1 MTEITVN
8 GMTCTSCATHVKDAL
23 EKIPGVNAAVV
34 SYPESRAQVMADTA
48 VSHNQLLAAIAALG
62 YQGSI
67 RVGDFKDE
75 PKIRDA
81 LEGAGLHIA
90 IIGSGGAAMAA
101 ALKAVEQGATVTLI
115 ERGTIGG
122 TCVNI
127 GCVPSKIMIRAAH
140 IAHLRRESPFDGGIA
155 ATVPAIDRSK
165 LLAQQQARVDELR
178 HAKYEGI
185 LDGNPAI
192 TVLHGEARFKDD
204 QSLVVRLNEGG
215 EREVT
220 FDRCLVATGASPAV
234 PPIPGLKES
243 PYWTS
248 TEALVSDTIP
258 ARLAVIGSSVVALE
272 LAQAFARLGSQVTIL
287 ARSTLFF
294 REDPAIGEAVTA
306 AFRAEGIEVLEHTQA
321 SQVAHVNGEFVLTT
335 GHGELRADKLLVATG
350 RAPNTRS
357 LALDA
362 AGVTVNAQG
371 AIVIDQGMRTS
382 NPNIYAAGDCTDQP
396 QFVYVAA
403 AAGTRAAI
411 NMTGGD
417 AALNLTAMPAVVF
430 TDPQVATVG
439 YSEAE
444 AHHDGIETDSRTLT
458 LDNVPRALANFDTRG
473 FIKLVIEEGSGRLIG
488 VQAVAPEAG
497 ELIQTAVLAI
507 RNRMTVQELAD
518 QLFPYLT
525 MVEGLK
531 LAAQTPLGEICRYRV
546 CRVMPSS
553 RHRSPTLVSGCP
565 IAAIAR
571 RSLAA
576 VILNGRPPFRPR
588 ARADAKPAM
597 VRSAINSRSNSANA
611 AKMPKT
617 SLPAAVVVSMAAP
630 WPVNTLRPMPRAVR
644 SCTVLMRWRKSRPS
658 RSSFHTTSVSPGRSA
673 FRQLTKPG
681 RSSRLPDAWSS

>member
-1 MTEITVN
+1 MIEITVN
-8 GMTCTSCATHVKDAL
+8 GMTCTSCATHVKDTL

-34 SYPESRAQVMADTA
+34 SYPESRARVSADTA
-48 VSHNQLLAAIAALG
+48 VSHEQMLAAITALG

-67 RVGDFKDE
+67 RLGDFKDE
-75 PKIRDA
+75 TKIRDA
-81 LEGAGLHIA
+81 LQGAGLHIA

-101 ALKAVEQGATVTLI
+101 ALKAVERGARVTLI

-140 IAHLRRESPFDGGIA
+140 IAHLRRESPFDGGIRA
-155 ATVPAIDRSK
+155 AEPAIDRRK

-192 TVLHGEARFKDD
+192 TVLYGEARFKNG
-204 QSLVVRLNEGG
+204 QSLIVRLNDSD
-215 EREVT
+215 ERDIA
-220 FDRCLVATGASPAV
+220 FDRCLIATGASAAIPST
-234 PPIPGLKES
+234 PGLAET

-248 TEALVSDTIP
+248 TEALASDAIP
-258 ARLAVIGSSVVALE
+258 ERLAVIGSSVVAVE
-272 LAQAFARLGSQVTIL
+272 LAQAFARLGSRVTML
-287 ARSTLFF
+287 VRHTLFL

-306 AFRAEGIEVLEHTQA
+306 AFRTEGIEVLEHTQA
-321 SQVAHVNGEFVLTT
+321 SQIAHVDGEFVLTT
-335 GHGELRADKLLVATG
+335 GHGEVRADKLLVATG
-350 RAPNTRS
+350 RTPNTRS
-357 LALDA
+357 LALET
-362 AGVTVNAQG
+362 AGVALNPQG
-371 AIVIDQGMRTS
+371 AIVIDPGMRTRV
-382 NPNIYAAGDCTDQP
+382 PNIYAAGDCTDQP

-411 NMTGGD
+411 NMMGGD
-417 AALNLTAMPAVVF
+417 ATLNLTAMPTVVF

-444 AHHDGIETDSRTLT
+444 ARHDGIETDSRTLT

-473 FIKLVIEEGSGRLIG
+473 FIKLVIEEGSRRLIG

-531 LAAQTPLGEICRYRV
+531 LAAQTFSKDVKQL
-546 CRVMPSS
+546 
-553 RHRSPTLVSGCP
+553 
-565 IAAIAR
+565 
-571 RSLAA
+571 
-576 VILNGRPPFRPR
+576 
-588 ARADAKPAM
+588 
-597 VRSAINSRSNSANA
+597 
-611 AKMPKT
+611 
-617 SLPAAVVVSMAAP
+617 
-630 WPVNTLRPMPRAVR
+630 
-644 SCTVLMRWRKSRPS
+644 SCCA
-658 RSSFHTTSVSPGRSA
+658 G
-673 FRQLTKPG
+673 
-681 RSSRLPDAWSS
+681 

>member
-1 MTEITVN
+1 MTHLKIT
-8 GMTCTSCATHVKDAL
+8 GMTCDSCAAHVKEAL
-23 EKIPGVNAAVV
+23 EKVRGVQSALV
-34 SYPESRAQVMADTA
+34 SYPKGTAQLAVEPGTSPEALTA
-48 VSHNQLLAAIAALG
+48 AVAGLG
-62 YQGSI
+62 Y
-67 RVGDFKDE
+67 RATLA
-75 PKIRDA
+75 DA
-81 LEGAGLHIA
+81 PPADNRSGLLDKVRGRTGATDQHSGNERPLQVA

-101 ALKAVEQGATVTLI
+101 ALKAVEQGARVTLI
-115 ERGTIGG
+115 ERGITGG

-140 IAHLRRESPFDGGIA
+140 IAHLRRESPFDGGMP
-155 ATVPAIDRSK
+155 PAPPTILRER

-204 QSLVVRLNEGG
+204 KSLVVRVNEGG
-215 EREVT
+215 ERIVA
-220 FDRCLVATGASPAV
+220 FDRCLVATGASPAL

-258 ARLAVIGSSVVALE
+258 ERLAVIGSSVVALE
-272 LAQAFARLGSQVTIL
+272 LAQAFARLGSKVTIL
-287 ARSTLFF
+287 ARNTLFF
-294 REDPAIGEAVTA
+294 REDPAIGEAITA
-306 AFRAEGIEVLEHTQA
+306 EFRAEGIEVLEHTQA
-321 SQVAHVNGEFVLTT
+321 SQVAHEGSEFVLTV
-335 GHGELRADKLLVATG
+335 GHGAVVADKLLIATG
-350 RAPNTRS
+350 RTPNTRS
-357 LALDA
+357 LAPDA
-362 AGVTVNAQG
+362 AGVTLNPQG
-371 AIVIDQGMRTS
+371 AIVIDSGMRTS
-382 NPNIYAAGDCTDQP
+382 VEHIYAAGDCTDQP

-417 AALNLTAMPAVVF
+417 AALDLTAMPAVVF

-444 AHHDGIETDSRTLT
+444 AHHDGIETDSRLLT

-473 FIKLVIEEGSGRLIG
+473 FIKLVIEEGSRRLIG

-531 LAAQTPLGEICRYRV
+531 LAAQTFSKDVKQL
-546 CRVMPSS
+546 
-553 RHRSPTLVSGCP
+553 
-565 IAAIAR
+565 
-571 RSLAA
+571 
-576 VILNGRPPFRPR
+576 
-588 ARADAKPAM
+588 
-597 VRSAINSRSNSANA
+597 
-611 AKMPKT
+611 
-617 SLPAAVVVSMAAP
+617 
-630 WPVNTLRPMPRAVR
+630 
-644 SCTVLMRWRKSRPS
+644 SCCA
-658 RSSFHTTSVSPGRSA
+658 G
-673 FRQLTKPG
+673 
-681 RSSRLPDAWSS
+681 

>member
-1 MTEITVN
+1 MTTLKIT
-8 GMTCTSCATHVKDAL
+8 GMTCDSCATHVKEAL
-23 EKIPGVNAAVV
+23 EKVPGVQSADVSYTKGSAKLAVEAGISPDALTAAV
-34 SYPESRAQVMADTA
+34 AG
-48 VSHNQLLAAIAALG
+48 LG
-62 YQGSI
+62 YRATLADAPVPPVGGGLLGKMREWLGS
-67 RVGDFKDE
+67 GDKAGGD
-75 PKIRDA
+75 
-81 LEGAGLHIA
+81 GGGLHIA
-90 IIGSGGAAMAA
+90 VIGSGGAAMAA
-101 ALKAVEQGATVTLI
+101 ALKAVEQGAHVTLI

-122 TCVNI
+122 TCVNV

-140 IAHLRRESPFDGGIA
+140 IAHLRRESPFDGGMPPTPPTIL
-155 ATVPAIDRSK
+155 RER

-185 LDGNPAI
+185 LDDNPAI
-192 TVLHGEARFKDD
+192 SVLHGEARFKDAH
-204 QSLVVRLNEGG
+204 SLTVQLNGGG
-215 EREVT
+215 ERVLA
-220 FDRCLVATGASPAV
+220 FDRCLIATGASPAV
-234 PPIPGLKES
+234 PPIPGLKDT

-258 ARLAVIGSSVVALE
+258 ERLAVIGSSVVALE
-272 LAQAFARLGSQVTIL
+272 LAQAFARLGSKVTIL

-294 REDPAIGEAVTA
+294 REDPAIGEAITA

-321 SQVAHVNGEFVLTT
+321 SQVAHEGGEFVLTT
-335 GHGELRADKLLVATG
+335 AHGELRADKLLVATS
-350 RAPNTRS
+350 RSPNTRS

-362 AGVTVNAQG
+362 AGVAFNLQG
-371 AIVIDQGMRTS
+371 AIVVDVGMRTS
-382 NPNIYAAGDCTDQP
+382 TPDIYAAGDCTDQP

-417 AALNLTAMPAVVF
+417 AALNLAAMPAVVF

-444 AHHDGIETDSRTLT
+444 AQHDGIETDSRTLT

-531 LAAQTPLGEICRYRV
+531 LAAQTFNKDVKQL
-546 CRVMPSS
+546 
-553 RHRSPTLVSGCP
+553 
-565 IAAIAR
+565 
-571 RSLAA
+571 
-576 VILNGRPPFRPR
+576 
-588 ARADAKPAM
+588 
-597 VRSAINSRSNSANA
+597 
-611 AKMPKT
+611 
-617 SLPAAVVVSMAAP
+617 
-630 WPVNTLRPMPRAVR
+630 
-644 SCTVLMRWRKSRPS
+644 SCCA
-658 RSSFHTTSVSPGRSA
+658 G
-673 FRQLTKPG
+673 
-681 RSSRLPDAWSS
+681 

>member
-1 MTEITVN
+1 MTHLKIA
-8 GMTCTSCATHVKDAL
+8 GMTCDSCAAHVKEAL
-23 EKIPGVNAAVV
+23 EKVPGVQSARV
-34 SYPESRAQVMADTA
+34 SYPKGTAQLATLPGTSPDALTA
-48 VSHNQLLAAIAALG
+48 AVAGLG
-62 YQGSI
+62 YKATLADAPPMDNRAERLDKG
-67 RVGDFKDE
+67 RDWVEAADKRNGDE
-75 PKIRDA
+75 NTLQVA
-81 LEGAGLHIA
+81 V
-90 IIGSGGAAMAA
+90 IGSGGAAMAA
-101 ALKAVEQGATVTLI
+101 ALKAVELGAHVTLI

-155 ATVPAIDRSK
+155 ATPPMIQRER
-165 LLAQQQARVDELR
+165 LLAQQQARVEELR

-185 LDGNPAI
+185 LDSNPAI

-215 EREVT
+215 ERVVM
-220 FDRCLVATGASPAV
+220 FDRCLVATGASPAL

-258 ARLAVIGSSVVALE
+258 ERLAVIGSSVVALE
-272 LAQAFARLGSQVTIL
+272 LAQAFARLGSKVTIL

-321 SQVAHVNGEFVLTT
+321 SQVAHVDGEFVLTT
-335 GHGELRADKLLVATG
+335 GHGIVVADKLLIATG

-371 AIVIDQGMRTS
+371 AIVIDKGMRTS
-382 NPNIYAAGDCTDQP
+382 SLNIYAAGDCTDQP

-417 AALNLTAMPAVVF
+417 AALDLSAMPAVVF
-430 TDPQVATVG
+430 TDPKVATVG
-439 YSEAE
+439 FSEAE
-444 AHHDGIETDSRTLT
+444 AQHDGIETDSRLLT

-473 FIKLVIEEGSGRLIG
+473 FIKLVTDAGSGRLIG

-497 ELIQTAVLAI
+497 ELIQTAALAI

-531 LAAQTPLGEICRYRV
+531 LAAQTFNKDVKQL
-546 CRVMPSS
+546 
-553 RHRSPTLVSGCP
+553 
-565 IAAIAR
+565 
-571 RSLAA
+571 
-576 VILNGRPPFRPR
+576 
-588 ARADAKPAM
+588 
-597 VRSAINSRSNSANA
+597 
-611 AKMPKT
+611 
-617 SLPAAVVVSMAAP
+617 
-630 WPVNTLRPMPRAVR
+630 
-644 SCTVLMRWRKSRPS
+644 SCCA
-658 RSSFHTTSVSPGRSA
+658 G
-673 FRQLTKPG
+673 
-681 RSSRLPDAWSS
+681 